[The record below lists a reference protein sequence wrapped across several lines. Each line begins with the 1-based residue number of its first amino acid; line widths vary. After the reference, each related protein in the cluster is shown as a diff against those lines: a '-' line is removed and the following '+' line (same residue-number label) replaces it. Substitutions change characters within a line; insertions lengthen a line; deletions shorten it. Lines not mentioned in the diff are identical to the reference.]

1 MATFRKRGAKWQV
14 QIRRDGHPPLS
25 RTFTLKCDAE
35 AWARQTEAALERG
48 ELSVASRAFKE
59 ITLLSLLEKYAET
72 VTPQKK
78 GRNAEKYLLR
88 NIMGHRVSDL
98 SLDRLTPSAVAIYR
112 DERLKLVSPSSVRR
126 ELAILQHCIEIAG
139 RDWGL
144 KLPKNP
150 VAEITKPSQNKS
162 RERRISHDELSR
174 LHEALRNS
182 KNPLLEKIIYFAIHT
197 GMRRGEILS
206 IRWNDL
212 NLEARTAYLA
222 DTKNGYSRSVPLTR
236 QAMAAIPSKPTSAS
250 DSDRIFPISPNAVRL
265 AWERLKRRANINNF
279 RFHDLRHE
287 AISRFFELG
296 LSVPEVSLISG
307 HRDPR
312 MLARYTH
319 LKAEDLARKLNKL
332 S

>member
-1 MATFRKRGAKWQV
+1 MATFRKRGTKWQV

-25 RTFTLKCDAE
+25 RTFTLKSDAE

-48 ELSVASRAFKE
+48 ELSVASRSLRE
-59 ITLLSLLEKYAET
+59 ITLLSLLEKYAEA

-78 GRNAEKYLLR
+78 GRSAEKYLLR
-88 NIMGHRVSDL
+88 NIMGHRVAEL
-98 SLDRLTPSAVAIYR
+98 CLDRLTPSAVAAYR

-139 RDWGL
+139 RDWGI

-150 VAEITKPSQNKS
+150 VAEITKPSQNRP
-162 RERRISHDELSR
+162 RERRIAHDELSR
-174 LHEALRNS
+174 IHGALRYA

-206 IRWNDL
+206 IRWKDINWD
-212 NLEARTAYLA
+212 ARTAYLA
-222 DTKNGYSRSVPLTR
+222 DTKNGHSRSVPLTH
-236 QAMAAIPSKPTSAS
+236 QALAAIPSKPTTAK
-250 DSDRIFPISPNAVRL
+250 DTDRVFPISPNAVRL
-265 AWERLKRRANINNF
+265 AWERLKRRANISDF

-319 LKAEDLARKLNKL
+319 LKAEDLAKKLEKL

>member
-1 MATFRKRGAKWQV
+1 
-14 QIRRDGHPPLS
+14 
-25 RTFTLKCDAE
+25 
-35 AWARQTEAALERG
+35 
-48 ELSVASRAFKE
+48 
-59 ITLLSLLEKYAET
+59 
-72 VTPQKK
+72 
-78 GRNAEKYLLR
+78 
-88 NIMGHRVSDL
+88 MGHRVADL

-139 RDWGL
+139 RDWGI

-174 LHEALRNS
+174 LHEALSNS

-206 IRWNDL
+206 IRWSDL

-222 DTKNGYSRSVPLTR
+222 DTKNGHSRSVPLTS
-236 QAMAAIPSKPTSAS
+236 QAMAAIPPKPTSTS
-250 DSDRIFPISPNAVRL
+250 NSDRVFPISPNAVRL
-265 AWERLKRRANINNF
+265 AWERLKRRANISDF

-319 LKAEDLARKLNKL
+319 LKAEDLARKLSKL